1 LTSFINCFE
10 TPSEIDVLELDN
22 IRNRAMLITLSAIL
36 VLLFL
41 SAFFSGSE
49 TALTAASRPLMHQ
62 LEQTGNQRAALVNR
76 LQHSSDRLIGTILLG
91 NNLVN
96 ILASALAT
104 SALITLFGQA
114 GVVYATLSMTLL
126 VLIFA
131 EILPKTYAF
140 RNANKVALGIAPIIK
155 ILVTILSPLTQAMQV
170 VVQATLRLFGAEPKA
185 REGMGP
191 SAEELRGAIDL
202 HTGEK
207 GSVKQE
213 RAMLRSILDL
223 TEVEVGE
230 IMTHRKNVA
239 MIDADEPV
247 EKVVKQVSASP
258 YTRLPLWRGELD
270 NIVGVIHAKALLR
283 AVRGGESKLDDID
296 VVKLAVRPWFVPES
310 TSLLDQLQ
318 AFRKRRE
325 HFALV
330 VDEYGT
336 LMGIVTLE
344 DILEEI
350 VGDIAD
356 EHDIP
361 VPGVVRQPDGSY
373 VVQGTVTI
381 RDLNRRFEWGLPD
394 EEAATVAG
402 LILHEARRIPDVG
415 QAFIFHG
422 LRFEIL
428 RRHRHQITAI
438 RIAMPRDAAGDNP

>member
-1 LTSFINCFE
+1 
-10 TPSEIDVLELDN
+10 
-22 IRNRAMLITLSAIL
+22 
-36 VLLFL
+36 
-41 SAFFSGSE
+41 
-49 TALTAASRPLMHQ
+49 
-62 LEQTGNQRAALVNR
+62 
-76 LQHSSDRLIGTILLG
+76 
-91 NNLVN
+91 
-96 ILASALAT
+96 
-104 SALITLFGQA
+104 
-114 GVVYATLSMTLL
+114 
-126 VLIFA
+126 
-131 EILPKTYAF
+131 
-140 RNANKVALGIAPIIK
+140 
-155 ILVTILSPLTQAMQV
+155 MQV

-247 EKVVKQVSASP
+247 EKVVTQVSASP